1 MKLYIKG
8 NSSPAPIPNRIRLSN
23 GLTRTDSSTFTAEE
37 IADAG
42 YIEVSA
48 PPISANTPRDINWNH
63 ETREWEYTDKPEYEN
78 DNSDPAGII

>member
-23 GLTRTDSSTFTAEE
+23 GRTRTDSSTFTEAE

-42 YIEVSA
+42 YVEVA
-48 PPISANTPRDINWNH
+48 LPPISNTVSRTIEWNK
-63 ETREWEYTDKPEYEN
+63 ETETWDYTDNPEYVN
-78 DNSDPAGII
+78 DQSVSDGL